1 MKRRLAVLLALSLT
15 FATLSPAGAIA
26 AETDQA
32 QVIEDVS
39 VTEEAE
45 AEVAEQEET
54 EQESAQEATTVAAAV
69 EEENADTAT
78 ETVTEEEE
86 KKEEQA
92 EEADAAATEAAAEEA
107 ADTAATDA
115 ETAAE
120 EEPAAPAD
128 ETAIGEIP
136 EETLV
141 IEEPVVVEEA
151 KEAEA
156 AVVNKLQ
163 RNTADG
169 KLYYYGANGAKA
181 KGYGWLKYSN
191 GKTYYIGAD
200 GAAYE
205 GFKKIAGRTYYFWD
219 SRCEKK
225 STQGAMMTGWT
236 KIKGK
241 TFYFADGSYPAIGK
255 DYPGAMLT
263 GWRKIGGKMYFFANS
278 LYPSVTAGTMMTG
291 WRTID
296 SRKYYLGTDGV
307 RKTGF
312 QDIDGKK
319 YYFADKKYSAYTSSK
334 EGVMLTGSK
343 KIGDTYYYFSPNGI
357 MKYHQW
363 VRYNGLLGYFHQD
376 GSARTGWKEKE
387 EGSGNW
393 YYLKENGFA
402 QTGWLKLGSNSIF
415 YLKGA
420 DAGRMVNAP
429 TVMSDGKLYF
439 FDTDGRRAT
448 TKGWKGYGT
457 YYYYTYENGT
467 CAVNKTIEGIKL
479 DENGRTTMT
488 KMDMKAQGYSS
499 NTNYLILVDKSTY
512 TVCIYK
518 GKKGNWLR
526 IKGEWPCTH
535 GGSSTPEGEKTIVG
549 RLTKRSEVYGW
560 ADFKYS
566 SAAFT
571 MELSSG
577 NFMHS
582 VLFEKGTRGNPY
594 DRWIMDPDMYR
605 NYSKGCVRLQLPNA
619 EWVWDNIPK
628 GTKVVVY
635 RSK

>member
-1 MKRRLAVLLALSLT
+1 MKRRLAVLLALTLT
-15 FATLSPAGAIA
+15 FASLTPAGVIA
-26 AETDQA
+26 AETEQPQEQA
-32 QVIEDVS
+32 IEYVS
-39 VTEEAE
+39 VEEETAVEEAE
-45 AEVAEQEET
+45 QEAAAPEN
-54 EQESAQEATTVAAAV
+54 EGEESAQEA
-69 EEENADTAT
+69 AT
-78 ETVTEEEE
+78 ETVAAEEEAALAAE
-86 KKEEQA
+86 QTEEQA
-92 EEADAAATEAAAEEA
+92 EEQAQD
-107 ADTAATDA
+107 
-115 ETAAE
+115 ETQE
-120 EEPAAPAD
+120 AAPAD
-128 ETAIGEIP
+128 ATESAAEIAPEEEPQASDGEEAAEAVTGETAEIA
-136 EETLV
+136 E
-141 IEEPVVVEEA
+141 IEEPIVEEVA
-151 KEAEA
+151 KEAEEA
-156 AVVNKLQ
+156 IINKLS
-163 RNTADG
+163 RNSADG
-169 KLYYYGANGAKA
+169 KLYYYNAKGQKA
-181 KGYGWLKYSN
+181 KSYGWLKYSN
-191 GKTYYIGAD
+191 GKTYYIGSD

-205 GFKKIAGRTYYFWD
+205 GFKKIGGRTYYFWD
-219 SRCEKK
+219 SRCATK
-225 STQGAMMTGWT
+225 STQGAMMTGWQ
-236 KIKGK
+236 KISGK
-241 TFYFADGSYPAIGK
+241 KFYFADSNYPAISK

-278 LYPSVTAGTMMTG
+278 LYPSVTAGTTMTG
-291 WRTID
+291 LRTID
-296 SRKYYLGTDGV
+296 KRKYYFDANGV
-307 RKTGF
+307 RQTGF
-312 QDIDGKK
+312 QEISGKT
-319 YYFADKKYSAYTSSK
+319 YYFVDKQYSAYTSSK
-334 EGVMLTGSK
+334 EGVMLTASK
-343 KIGDTYYYFSPNGI
+343 KIGSDYYFFNEYGVMKANG
-357 MKYHQW
+357 W
-363 VRYNGLLGYFHQD
+363 VKYNGLVGHFKAD
-376 GSARTGWKEKE
+376 GKASTGWKEKL
-387 EGSGNW
+387 SGDW

-402 QTGWLKLGSNSIF
+402 KTGWLKLSADSIF

-420 DAGRMVNAP
+420 DFGRMINEP

-448 TKGWKGYGT
+448 TQGWKASGP
-457 YYYYTYENGT
+457 YYYYTYTNGT

-499 NTNYLILVDKSTY
+499 NTNYLILCDKSTY

-518 GKKGNWLR
+518 GKKGSWVR

-535 GGSSTPEGEKTIVG
+535 GGASTPEGEKTIVG

-605 NYSKGCVRLQLPNA
+605 SYSKGCIRLQLPNA